1 MRIRIAPRPE
11 GIPADLGSPEL
22 PTSKSH
28 AQRALC
34 LAHYLPG
41 TYEILGLPPSRDV
54 QVLSEALSQEDTA
67 TLDLLDNGTALRFLA
82 VIPAILGQECT
93 LDGGERLRERPLDAA
108 VEFLTR
114 YGANASCGWP
124 KHLDGRAAQFP
135 EELEV
140 DASLTSQVASG
151 VLLGAAIRLARLGER
166 RVLRIRQPT
175 AVNYLMVTLEVLA
188 WFGFETAHWREDEDL
203 LVELQ
208 SWTAPAE
215 GQQIKIPLD
224 ASSFSFF
231 AAFLAMH
238 GLEVERTL
246 GTEDSHPDWLF
257 CEDLRRL
264 LTAEPHAELVFREI
278 HQRPDTFPCLVTM
291 AAMRCGTTRIL
302 GIPSLRHKESDR
314 IAAMAS
320 ALEVLGL
327 EHRELPDGIEVTGP
341 VIAHEVPVSLPCPDD
356 HRVVMALALL
366 GTRLPGGV
374 ELNNP
379 SSVDKSWPGYFDWLS
394 RVSSVKTL
402 EQLDG

>member
-1 MRIRIAPRPE
+1 M
-11 GIPADLGSPEL
+11 

-28 AQRALC
+28 AQRAMC

-41 TYEILGLPPSRDV
+41 TYQIVGLPPSRDV
-54 QVLSEALSQEDTA
+54 QVLSAALSQEDTA
-67 TLDLLDNGTALRFLA
+67 TLHVQDNGTALRFLS
-82 VIPAILGQECT
+82 VIPAMLGQECV
-93 LDGGERLRERPLDAA
+93 LDGDDRLRQRPLSAA
-108 VEFLTR
+108 LEFLAR
-114 YGANASCGWP
+114 YGAHASDDWP
-124 KHLDGRAAQFP
+124 KRVSGRAAEFP
-135 EELEV
+135 EQLEV

-151 VLLGAAIRLARLGER
+151 VLLGAAIRLARMGVR
-166 RVLRIRQPT
+166 HVLRVRRP
-175 AVNYLMVTLEVLA
+175 AAADYLMVTLEVLR
-188 WFGFETAHWREDEDL
+188 WFGFEVQHWNEDDDL
-203 LVELQ
+203 VVELE
-208 SWTAPAE
+208 SWTPPAE

-246 GTEDSHPDWLF
+246 GAEDPHPDWLF

-302 GIPSLRHKESDR
+302 GVPSLRHKESDR
-314 IAAMAS
+314 IGAMAAAM
-320 ALEVLGL
+320 ETLGVQCQ
-327 EHRELPDGIEVTGP
+327 EFPDGIEVTGP
-341 VIAHEVPVSLPCPDD
+341 VKAHEVPVSLPCPDD

-374 ELNNP
+374 ELANP
-379 SSVDKSWPGYFDWLS
+379 SAVEKSWPGYFDWLS

-402 EQLDG
+402 EQID